1 MNGALMYMS
10 NQAPV
15 TKYAFCQ
22 RASQTPKLYT
32 YRQAEITFRLATLH
46 KYYIICL
53 HIDTDEQKITHGR
66 PGCSLCNYRNQYAL
80 SRRHVHAVEVDGAN
94 TTNDSD
100 LPMDGIEMYDGDGEE
115 CSKKNGV
122 MSAHTKTDA
131 RCT

>member
-1 MNGALMYMS
+1 M
-10 NQAPV
+10 V
-15 TKYAFCQ
+15 TPATATSRTK
-22 RASQTPKLYT
+22 TPKLYI

-53 HIDTDEQKITHGR
+53 HIDTDEQKITHGG

-80 SRRHVHAVEVDGAN
+80 SRWHVHAVEVDGAS

-100 LPMDGIEMYDGDGEE
+100 LPMDGIEMYGDGEE

-122 MSAHTKTDA
+122 MPAHTKTDA
-131 RCT
+131 HNLNADRSSI